1 MQGRVVQVAL
11 VVAGGLADGRAERQ
25 RVDGA
30 RGDCG
35 GAVLAGRGGE
45 ASLSPLGSLLSITQ
59 HKTTKLYF

>member
-1 MQGRVVQVAL
+1 MVQVAL

-35 GAVLAGRGGE
+35 GAVLAGRGPGE